1 MGSFNAVCIVSGLP
15 IEGGDKVRY
24 LVLARSPF
32 HPDGNDHVNYVS
44 GRWKLF
50 GIPVRAEYNDYGSVT
65 KMEEGYAAG
74 FLFAALRDHS
84 VERGVGDNECHDL
97 EVVADMGKKAW
108 LKALWEGRVHVK
120 ECHPRSADGESTWEP
135 TVGVPTFKRIKACLA
150 AAGHPIQSRDE
161 EEPYVEGF
169 VVDDTS
175 PGFVRVRPGGY
186 GTELKVEDV
195 LPALHKAGYAAMVV
209 AGSGSYSRDS
219 ELLVGPLPPKDEN
232 VHIHVRP
239 YGSDDDMPHT
249 VATRPAS
256 QAMIREDV
264 WQILLS
270 LPGWSDR
277 TVEDMRRDAI
287 SALEEAILEQEE
299 DEEEPADQKEALG
312 KLNEKLKRM
321 LDRENKRET
330 NFFREVVRDGRIGT
344 IGFGLQDAFDSAVEA
359 PDLDKAK
366 AFVQEIAETAFAQF
380 AFDSLGGQWQPRS
393 NGGQDPN
400 WEGHHGY
407 LLRLADLAKDRAK
420 SDRESDLPDDDKPDD
435 DED

>member
-32 HPDGNDHVNYVS
+32 SPDGNDHVNYVN

-65 KMEEGYAAG
+65 KMENGYAAG
-74 FLFAALRDHS
+74 FLFAALRAHS
-84 VERGVGDNECHDL
+84 IERGVGDNECHDL
-97 EVVADMGKKAW
+97 EVVKDMGKGAW
-108 LKALWEGRVHVK
+108 LKALWEGRVHIR

-135 TVGVPTFKRIKACLA
+135 TKGVPTFKRIKACLA
-150 AAGHPIQSRDE
+150 AAGHPVQSRDE

-169 VVDDTS
+169 TVDDTS

-186 GTELKVEDV
+186 GTKLKVEDV
-195 LPALHKAGYAAMVV
+195 MPALHQAGYAAMVV
-209 AGSGSYSRDS
+209 AGSGSYARDS
-219 ELLVGPLPPKDEN
+219 ELLIGPLPPKDKD

-264 WQILLS
+264 WQVLLS
-270 LPGWSDR
+270 LPGWSDK
-277 TVEDMRRDAI
+277 TVEDMKKDAI
-287 SALEEAILEQEE
+287 SALEEAILEKNADDQETDDPKE
-299 DEEEPADQKEALG
+299 LLEKMSQKMR
-312 KLNEKLKRM
+312 RM
-321 LDRENKRET
+321 LDRETTRET

-344 IGFGLQDAFDSAVEA
+344 LGFGLQDAFESAVEA
-359 PDLDKAK
+359 DDLDKAK
-366 AFVQEIAETAFAQF
+366 EFVREIAETAFAQF

-400 WEGHHGY
+400 WAGHCGY
-407 LLRLADLAKDRAK
+407 LLKLAELAKRRA
-420 SDRESDLPDDDKPDD
+420 ESDQESIFAD
-435 DED
+435 DEPEDDEN